1 MYKTAKS
8 LLWLFGALAIAAC
21 STSSPEDALNKA
33 AKQLQSNLEEKNA
46 GAVVKQLHT
55 DFQAQQ
61 HHDKQAAHQQMLG
74 LFLRYRNVNIIVLN
88 RQCQLD
94 KGFNYRGQCTAQVTV
109 TGAQGLIPERLD
121 YYQVSSQWELESG
134 DWLLHGLDWQ

>member
-1 MYKTAKS
+1 MYPPIKGV
-8 LLWLFGALAIAAC
+8 LLALAAATLTAC
-21 STSSPEDALNKA
+21 SSASPESALDEA
-33 AKQLQSNLEEKNA
+33 ARQLQSNLEEKKV
-46 GAVVKQLHT
+46 GAVVKQLHD

-61 HHDKQAAHQQMLG
+61 RHNKQSAQQQMLG
-74 LFLRYRNVNIIVLN
+74 LFLRYKNVNIIVIN

-121 YYQVSSQWELESG
+121 YYQVSSQWELENG
-134 DWLLHGLDWQ
+134 DWLLHSLEWQ